1 MAEPWSIS
9 SARFIAIII
18 YNNGRIF
25 FSYIAQLIHV
35 SMLTMT
41 GAPSQKKA
49 FDPFLL
55 RNLESIC

>member
-1 MAEPWSIS
+1 MTEPWSIS
-9 SARFIAIII
+9 SAGFIAII

-49 FDPFLL
+49 LDPFFYYA
-55 RNLESIC
+55 I